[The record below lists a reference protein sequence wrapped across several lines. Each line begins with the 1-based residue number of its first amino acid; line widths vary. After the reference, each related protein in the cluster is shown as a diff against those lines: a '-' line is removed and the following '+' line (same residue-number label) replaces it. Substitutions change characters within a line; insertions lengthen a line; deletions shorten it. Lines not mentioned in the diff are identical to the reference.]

1 MGSEPQTEKTVRGSK
16 NRRKVE
22 RRYSVPPGT
31 DLEPIAERVHYTGS
45 GEHKRFP
52 SFAGPPRARVRASL
66 CPRDLDLATINGWLR
81 SAVRSGAV
89 GGEWEG
95 MFPRY
100 VWHREGDTVFE
111 GRLVNRG
118 NCSYKGY
125 PLEKEEW
132 PKRLRGT
139 R

>member
-1 MGSEPQTEKTVRGSK
+1 MRRPKI
-16 NRRKVE
+16 RRKIK
-22 RRYSVPPGT
+22 RRFSVPPGT
-31 DLEPIAERVHYTGS
+31 NLEPVAERVHYTGS
-45 GEHKRFP
+45 GDHKDFP
-52 SFAGPPRARVRASL
+52 SFAGPPRARPDASL

-81 SAVRSGAV
+81 SAVLSGSV

-118 NCSYKGY
+118 NGSYKGF

-132 PKRLRGT
+132 PKPLR
-139 R
+139 